1 MTSHDN
7 IWNNYLSAFSLQVIF
22 FSFGF
27 IICFQKKH
35 YTPTYFSFSL
45 IPHLNSRVLWNNW
58 SNLSQVTEEPAL
70 FFKTSKKGMLCPQ
83 TLLLYKHLLSPPKP
97 NGTKIF
103 SPKNLWKKKKK
114 RPLYIWGD
122 GLSGSKLYFVYN
134 DFKSLGS
141 KVSIPFST
149 VSEQILVIGSQ
160 NILTRVRS
168 KFWYVCLFKKEKNR
182 KNDIE
187 VFIIKQVSLSVI
199 LTTCMSM

>member
-103 SPKNLWKKKKK
+103 SPKNLWKK
-114 RPLYIWGD
+114 I
-122 GLSGSKLYFVYN
+122 
-134 DFKSLGS
+134 
-141 KVSIPFST
+141 
-149 VSEQILVIGSQ
+149 
-160 NILTRVRS
+160 
-168 KFWYVCLFKKEKNR
+168 
-182 KNDIE
+182 KNDHCTFE
-187 VFIIKQVSLSVI
+187 EMVCQVLSYTLSTMILSLLVQKCLYLFQPFLNRS
-199 LTTCMSM
+199 

>member
-1 MTSHDN
+1 M
-7 IWNNYLSAFSLQVIF
+7 V
-22 FSFGF
+22 
-27 IICFQKKH
+27 
-35 YTPTYFSFSL
+35 
-45 IPHLNSRVLWNNW
+45 
-58 SNLSQVTEEPAL
+58 
-70 FFKTSKKGMLCPQ
+70 
-83 TLLLYKHLLSPPKP
+83 
-97 NGTKIF
+97 
-103 SPKNLWKKKKK
+103 NLWKKKKK
-114 RPLYIWGD
+114 KKWPLYIWGD